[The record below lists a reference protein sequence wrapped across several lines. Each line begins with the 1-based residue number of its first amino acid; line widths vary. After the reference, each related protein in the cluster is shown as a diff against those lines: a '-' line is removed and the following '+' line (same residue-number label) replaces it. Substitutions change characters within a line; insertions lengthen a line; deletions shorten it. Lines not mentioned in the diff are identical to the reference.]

1 MEINFEHLN
10 LIPQILEELKSLN
23 AKLSSI
29 GNATNQKRWLST
41 EELATYI
48 GYSKDTIYKLKDDEF
63 AEGVHWYK
71 KGRIF
76 FDRIAI
82 DAWIVSGYNPDAKK
96 NVSAMLDNII
106 AEFKRKHSDKIDTIE
121 CPNTKKK

>member
-1 MEINFEHLN
+1 MEVNFEHLN

-23 AKLSSI
+23 AKLSSAQ
-29 GNATNQKRWLST
+29 NATSQKRWLST

-63 AEGVHWYK
+63 TEGVHWYK

-76 FDRIAI
+76 FDRVAI
-82 DAWIVSGYNPDAKK
+82 DEWIRSGYNPDAKK
-96 NVSAMLDNII
+96 NVNAMLDNII
-106 AEFKRKHSDKIDTIE
+106 ADFKRKHADKIDIIE
-121 CPNTKKK
+121 RPNTKKK

>member
-10 LIPQILEELKSLN
+10 LIPQILGELKSLN
-23 AKLSSI
+23 AKLLSTQ
-29 GNATNQKRWLST
+29 NATNQKRWLST
-41 EELATYI
+41 EELAAYI

-63 AEGVHWYK
+63 REGVHWYK

-82 DAWIVSGYNPDAKK
+82 DEWIVSGYNQDAKK
-96 NVSAMLDNII
+96 NVSAMLDKII
-106 AEFKRKHSDKIDTIE
+106 AEFKRKHADKIDTIE
-121 CPNTKKK
+121 RPNTKKK